1 MHDRYDPPPA
11 LTEDYA
17 PPKPER
23 LVFTAGDL
31 LCLVGLCAVLFA
43 GSLLAWRSVPELAIA
58 TAAAGSLVILESWF
72 TALGFLHRTRP
83 LRLKVRW
90 LIFLA
95 AIVPWLVGL
104 GVAVS
109 AMLMLFWISDF
120 FYSWT

>member
-1 MHDRYDPPPA
+1 MRDIIRPA
-11 LTEDYA
+11 AGPHRGLCSSQVRA
-17 PPKPER
+17 
-23 LVFTAGDL
+23 LVFTTGDL
-31 LCLVGLCAVLFA
+31 LCLVGLWRLLFA
-43 GSLLAWRSVPELAIA
+43 GSLLAWRSAPSWRVA

-83 LRLKVRW
+83 LRLKLRW

-109 AMLMLFWISDF
+109 AMLMLFWISDR
-120 FYSWT
+120 YSS